1 MQWEVATEESRRKK
15 LLNPPSQASSGNFT
29 VHPPDVV
36 RPSLGGEKVANA
48 HHILQTQV
56 TILFAFENT
65 VHSHTD
71 TETAREA
78 ARTLTSMGRSNRV

>member
-1 MQWEVATEESRRKK
+1 MSLATCDNTKASEVRW
-15 LLNPPSQASSGNFT
+15 P
-29 VHPPDVV
+29 
-36 RPSLGGEKVANA
+36 GGEKVANA

-71 TETAREA
+71 AETAREA
-78 ARTLTSMGRSNRV
+78 ARPLTSMGMSNRV

>member
-1 MQWEVATEESRRKK
+1 MSLATCDSTKASEVRW
-15 LLNPPSQASSGNFT
+15 
-29 VHPPDVV
+29 
-36 RPSLGGEKVANA
+36 LGREKVAFA

-78 ARTLTSMGRSNRV
+78 ARPLTSMGRSNRV